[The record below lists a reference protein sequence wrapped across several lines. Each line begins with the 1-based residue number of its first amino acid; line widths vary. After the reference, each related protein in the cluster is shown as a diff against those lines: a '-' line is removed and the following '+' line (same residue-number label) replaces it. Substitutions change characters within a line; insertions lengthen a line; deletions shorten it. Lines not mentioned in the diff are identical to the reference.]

1 MKNEDV
7 ARELVRIAKKL
18 IVMPINEEK
27 IAKRLVARS
36 AEIQTG
42 LIQKIEEDIED
53 EFGGDMNIGNIFLE
67 VKAKKFGWLEVEI
80 EIGPVTYL
88 NEKFISAS
96 YSVSPQSSE
105 VFENWKSPNY
115 TRMLRGWWAQN
126 KRKVLQNLRRDLGIS

>member
-67 VKAKKFGWLEVEI
+67 VEEKGGKLWVEI
-80 EIGPVTYL
+80 EIDGYDLGSDDVWG
-88 NEKFISAS
+88 EAS
-96 YSVSPQSSE
+96 YSVSP
-105 VFENWKSPNY
+105 NY
-115 TRMLRGWWAQN
+115 TTMLRGWWAQN